1 MNRQRA
7 VTNFVESQQT
17 KKELEV
23 LQVASEYFLSHGYKG
38 TSINAMARDSGISKE
53 SIYRYFSSKMEL
65 FEAVVAKELAE
76 YKLRLQ
82 FTDFEYESLSLED
95 ALRRTAETVIKAVS
109 SDRTLSLR
117 RLIFQETIQSPDIGQ
132 YYYEIGP
139 QVAYVHLDKVFALH
153 QDETNFDPEK
163 LPHYFIA
170 MTLHKTMLQRECGVV
185 KPLSKKQMA
194 GHVAEVTDHFIKAFF
209 RN

>member
-7 VTNFVESQQT
+7 VAKFAENRQT

-23 LQVASEYFLSHGYKG
+23 LNVASEYFLSHGYKG

-53 SIYRYFSSKMEL
+53 SIYRYFSSKKEL

-76 YKLRLQ
+76 YKERLQ
-82 FTDFEYESLSLED
+82 FTDFEYESLSLD
-95 ALRRTAETVIKAVS
+95 NALKRTAETIIKAVG

-117 RLIFQETIQSPDIGQ
+117 RLIFQETIQSPDIGK

-139 QVAYVHLDKVFALH
+139 QVAYRRLVKIFAAH
-153 QDETNFDPEK
+153 KDETDFDPEN
-163 LPHYFIA
+163 LAHYFVA
-170 MTLHKTMLQRECGVV
+170 MTLHKTMLQRECGVT
-185 KPLSKKQMA
+185 KPLTKKQIA
-194 GHVAEVTDHFIKAFF
+194 NHVTVVRDDFIKAFF
-209 RN
+209 QN

>member
-1 MNRQRA
+1 MSRQRA
-7 VTNFVESQQT
+7 VLKFVESQQT

-23 LQVASEYFLSHGYKG
+23 LSVASEYFLSHGYQG

-53 SIYRYFSSKMEL
+53 SIYRYFSSKKRL

-76 YKLRLQ
+76 YKERLQ
-82 FTDFEYESLSLED
+82 FTNFEYESLSLDD
-95 ALRRTAETVIKAVS
+95 ALKRTAESIIKAVS
-109 SDRTLSLR
+109 GDRTLALR

-139 QVAYVHLDKVFALH
+139 QVAYQHLEKVFAVH
-153 QDETNFDPEK
+153 EDETDFSPEK
-163 LPHYFIA
+163 LAPYFVGMA
-170 MTLHKTMLQRECGVV
+170 LHKTMLQRECGVR
-185 KPLSKKQMA
+185 KTLTKRQIMNH
-194 GHVAEVTDHFIKAFF
+194 GAEVTDDFIKAFF